1 MLLNLHVKNLA
12 LIEESEVTFGSGLN
26 ILSGETGAG
35 KSIIIGSVNLALG
48 GKVSRSMLRENA
60 EFALVE
66 LIFSIENE
74 AQAEVLR
81 ALDIFPENGEI
92 IMSRKIYASGR
103 SVSRINSETVSASVM
118 RKVASL
124 LIDIHGQHEHESL
137 LAKRNHMKYLDDF
150 AKRVLAER
158 KKLLAE
164 VYDEYTVCRKKLEE
178 ASLDAKQQARELSFL
193 QYEIDEIDQ
202 ADLKPGE
209 DEVLEADFKK
219 MSHGRKITEAIAE
232 CQELCSEGNENAADL
247 IGRSVRALHMVA
259 QFDASM
265 EALSGQLEEVE
276 NLFSDFNRELSGYAS
291 ELNFSE
297 EAFQQIEDRLN
308 QINHLKAKYGKTIE
322 RILEARQE
330 KEEKLDQLQH
340 YEEYRQQLQENLS
353 QAEAKLN
360 QLCQEVTEIRK
371 SYAKDLTAQ
380 TTAALQDLN
389 FLDVRFEMEFSRLD
403 HFTANGWD
411 ETRFMISTNPGEPL
425 KPLDAVASGGELSRI
440 MLALKTVLAEHDE
453 IETLIFDEIDSGIS
467 GRTAQMVAEKIKM
480 TGKNHQ
486 IICITHLPQIA
497 AMADHH
503 FLIEKTSSADST
515 ISNIRPLEREES
527 IQELA
532 RMLGGVKITDTVL
545 QNEIPGTVCV
555 SDGQSLNITEGLPVT
570 SQIRSTDGI
579 AVSAGMMTG
588 GRYEVEC
595 KLFGLIPVKEVTVHI
610 VEEMEV
616 IPCGIPFGIYIE
628 MEGILVV
635 ELCDLEQNG
644 ISVESPA
651 EHILKPG
658 DYITAVNGAQVTA
671 KEDLQRAVAESG
683 GSVLQLTVVRGGEA
697 FQCSVTP
704 ICTDSKIF
712 QIGVWVRDD
721 LAGIGTLTYI
731 DGEGTFGALGHG
743 ITDTDVEHLISVLD
757 GTVYQANILSVIR
770 GEQGKPGELVGQIH
784 YNQANRLGQ
793 ITKNTKNGI
802 FGQIENLPDSL
813 ADATSM
819 EIGFKQEIE
828 NGPAQILATIDDQPE
843 LFDIEIMDVDLNPR
857 ESNKGIRFQ
866 VTDANL
872 IRKTG
877 GIIQGLSGAPILQNG
892 KVIGAVTH
900 VLVNDPC
907 KGYGIFIET
916 MIEQ

>member
-164 VYDEYTVCRKKLEE
+164 VYDEYTACRKKLEE

-340 YEEYRQQLQENLS
+340 YEEYRQ
-353 QAEAKLN
+353 

-545 QNEIPGTVCV
+545 QN
-555 SDGQSLNITEGLPVT
+555 
-570 SQIRSTDGI
+570 
-579 AVSAGMMTG
+579 
-588 GRYEVEC
+588 
-595 KLFGLIPVKEVTVHI
+595 
-610 VEEMEV
+610 
-616 IPCGIPFGIYIE
+616 
-628 MEGILVV
+628 
-635 ELCDLEQNG
+635 
-644 ISVESPA
+644 
-651 EHILKPG
+651 
-658 DYITAVNGAQVTA
+658 A
-671 KEDLQRAVAESG
+671 KEMKEM
-683 GSVLQLTVVRGGEA
+683 
-697 FQCSVTP
+697 
-704 ICTDSKIF
+704 
-712 QIGVWVRDD
+712 
-721 LAGIGTLTYI
+721 
-731 DGEGTFGALGHG
+731 
-743 ITDTDVEHLISVLD
+743 
-757 GTVYQANILSVIR
+757 
-770 GEQGKPGELVGQIH
+770 
-784 YNQANRLGQ
+784 
-793 ITKNTKNGI
+793 
-802 FGQIENLPDSL
+802 
-813 ADATSM
+813 ADA
-819 EIGFKQEIE
+819 
-828 NGPAQILATIDDQPE
+828 
-843 LFDIEIMDVDLNPR
+843 VR
-857 ESNKGIRFQ
+857 
-866 VTDANL
+866 
-872 IRKTG
+872 
-877 GIIQGLSGAPILQNG
+877 
-892 KVIGAVTH
+892 
-900 VLVNDPC
+900 
-907 KGYGIFIET
+907 
-916 MIEQ
+916 